1 MSGVL
6 SGIVSTNRKRV
17 KVGATLDPGLV
28 SEVDAFVADN
38 PGTDRSA
45 VIDEALRLWHE
56 RQQERAMERQ
66 LREDANSHGADRED
80 WKRIRR
86 AAARRRVAKSR

>member
-1 MSGVL
+1 MSV
-6 SGIVSTNRKRV
+6 IVSDIMSTIRKRV

-66 LREDANSHGADRED
+66 LREDANSYGADRED

-86 AAARRRVAKSR
+86 AAARRRVAEPK